1 MKTYFDWFEYN
12 SKRNKEAIRIYN
24 YNLKSKVNYIEKSF
38 YKNVRDIYALS
49 LLLAK
54 RTNSISNVLDYGS
67 NLIPHSNLL
76 NKIDVSKYKF
86 FIYNPLIKKINKR
99 LKLKFEFVNKIKD
112 LKKNRFDL
120 VYFGSSLQYIQNL
133 KEIGDLQFMK
143 RSNYI
148 LITHTPISLNNSKN
162 YRENQANENNLI
174 QSIHSYREITNNL
187 LRGCFNLK
195 FKSVNEFKYSGLK
208 KRKKNVHSL
217 NLLFKN
223 KN

>member
-86 FIYNPLIKKINKR
+86 FIYNPHIKKINKR

-174 QSIHSYREITNNL
+174 QSIHSYREITKNL

>member
-76 NKIDVSKYKF
+76 NKIVVSKYKF

-174 QSIHSYREITNNL
+174 QSIHSYREITKNL

-208 KRKKNVHSL
+208 KRKKKCT
-217 NLLFKN
+217 FIKFTF
-223 KN
+223 

>member
-1 MKTYFDWFEYN
+1 MKTYFDWLEYN

-54 RTNSISNVLDYGS
+54 KTNSISNVLDYGS
-67 NLIPHSNLL
+67 NLIPHTNLL

-86 FIYNPLIKKINKR
+86 FIYNPLINKINKR

-133 KEIGDLQFMK
+133 NEIGAPLAFSCFLTLCHCKMLIHRDLK
-143 RSNYI
+143 EEK
-148 LITHTPISLNNSKN
+148 T
-162 YRENQANENNLI
+162 
-174 QSIHSYREITNNL
+174 
-187 LRGCFNLK
+187 RGCLAIRILFCIS
-195 FKSVNEFKYSGLK
+195 SVGE
-208 KRKKNVHSL
+208 
-217 NLLFKN
+217 
-223 KN
+223 

>member
-174 QSIHSYREITNNL
+174 QSIHSYREITKNL

>member
-1 MKTYFDWFEYN
+1 MKTYFDWLQYN

-162 YRENQANENNLI
+162 YQENQANDNNLI
-174 QSIHSYREITNNL
+174 QSIHSYREITKNL

-195 FKSVNEFKYSGLK
+195 FKSINEFKYSGLK